1 MGLSRLMM
9 TPQKTSSSGSG
20 GGNGTVGD
28 DAFTMTMGQQ
38 GGQYGYTRYNA
49 TIGEVEG
56 NVKHDGK
63 AVTLVMAAYYSGWFD
78 FAFNVEGV
86 TGGKYNVTVK
96 VTSVETN
103 VSVRINFSNIQYQ
116 SYVPGFYEYTNKVA
130 SEVANM
136 FSAKNVGKKYR
147 VEIIFN

>member
-1 MGLSRLMM
+1 MGLNRILM
-9 TPQKTSSSGSG
+9 KANGS
-20 GGNGTVGD
+20 TIEGD
-28 DAFTMTMGQQ
+28 GEFIMTMGQQ
-38 GGQYGYTRYNA
+38 SAQYGYSRYNA
-49 TIGEVEG
+49 TYGEVEG

-63 AVTLVMAAYYSGWFD
+63 AVTLVMLSYYGGWLD

-96 VTSVETN
+96 VTSAETN
-103 VSVRINFSNIQYQ
+103 ENVRINFSSIQYQ
-116 SYVPGFYEYTNKVA
+116 SNIPSFYGYSRDLPSDVA
-130 SEVANM
+130 TM